1 MVVLLTCLQGATNS
15 GESTGGSGR
24 GELAER
30 GKVRKRGI
38 LFSYH
43 SLSQILSEVANSVKD
58 TIASKKVMTIAIN
71 LCAFRLMNLL
81 CALQTVR
88 TLWSRRMNS
97 ARMIWRMVNAIENS
111 CAPVY

>member
-1 MVVLLTCLQGATNS
+1 MCLQGATNS

-30 GKVRKRGI
+30 GKMRKRGI
-38 LFSYH
+38 LFSYRG
-43 SLSQILSEVANSVKD
+43 LSQILSEVANSVKD
-58 TIASKKVMTIAIN
+58 AIASKKVMTIAIN

-81 CALQTVR
+81 CALQTAR

-97 ARMIWRMVNAIENS
+97 TRMIWRMVSAIDDS
-111 CAPVY
+111 RVPV